1 MKTCQGCDKPRALD
15 LYCRKGGSSRGY
27 QRAGF
32 HVTGVDAE
40 DHRDGYAGD
49 VFVQGDAIEY
59 LLEYGHLFDVIHAG
73 PPCQADCALEAGT
86 NADKDHGHVSLL
98 APTREA
104 LERVGKPYII
114 EQPIGRAVMRRDV
127 LLCGLQ
133 FGLKVFRHR
142 QFELGGW
149 WNGAKLVNPPHPS
162 HKGHRVAGYRHGVK
176 YEGDMF
182 AVYGDGG
189 GKGSVADWQRA
200 MGIDWM
206 TEKKDLAEA
215 IPPAYTE
222 FLGRGFLTT
231 IR

>member
-1 MKTCQGCDKPRALD
+1 MKKALD

-32 HVTGVDAE
+32 HVTGVDSE
-40 DHRDGYAGD
+40 DHADGYAGD
-49 VFVQGDAIEY
+49 LFVQGDAIEFV
-59 LLEYGHLFDVIHAG
+59 LSYGHLFDVIHAG
-73 PPCQADCALEAGT
+73 PPCQADCALMAGT
-86 NADKDHGHVSLL
+86 NAAMDHGHVSLL
-98 APTREA
+98 SRTRAA
-104 LERVGKPYII
+104 LAVVGKPYVI
-114 EQPIGRAVMRRDV
+114 EQPIGRAVMRKDL
-127 LLCGLQ
+127 LLCGLS
-133 FGLKVFRHR
+133 FDLKVFRHR
-142 QFELGGW
+142 QFEVDGW
-149 WNGAKLVNPPHPS
+149 WNGAKPVTPKHPS
-162 HKGHRVAGYRHGVK
+162 HKGHRVAGYRHGVN

-222 FLGRGFLTT
+222 FIGRQFLA
-231 IR
+231 IERLKR